1 MTFEDILFE
10 SAASPFLTI
19 NSHSSLGV
27 WSLSLKDINMADS
40 VGDPKPPLID
50 THCQCAGIWGVQVVN
65 SYTDGPQL
73 TTGDPISD
81 LEVWSPFPNTGYKI
95 AQASGYVLHT
105 PSGIYNA
112 MPVFQVNEASDF
124 SISPNSQPP
133 QMIQSGETATYPLTV
148 EAGPGFK
155 QTVEFACSGEPS
167 GSICTVAPS
176 SIALSGSSSASV
188 IVDVATTA
196 RASTTRPHPFRHSHP
211 TTACGL
217 DWMYR
222 AHPGHDDSQLLWIR
236 AANLCSGT

>member
-1 MTFEDILFE
+1 ME
-10 SAASPFLTI
+10 SF
-19 NSHSSLGV
+19 SH
-27 WSLSLKDINMADS
+27 
-40 VGDPKPPLID
+40 
-50 THCQCAGIWGVQVVN
+50 
-65 SYTDGPQL
+65 
-73 TTGDPISD
+73 
-81 LEVWSPFPNTGYKI
+81 TGYKI

-196 RASTTRPHPFRHSHP
+196 RASTHLQPGRTRLGIPIQQPLAVLIGC
-211 TTACGL
+211 TALILAMMILSCCGL
-217 DWMYR
+217 GRPTYAR
-222 AHPGHDDSQLLWIR
+222 GLSLCTLLFTALLISSC
-236 AANLCSGT
+236 AQVDANGKADPSGGASGTPKANSGTAEGTYTLSIVARCKSCSNNLTHETSLILVVK